1 MQSVCYR
8 KQKTKFCNIYST
20 PTVTHTPKKQQIVI
34 QIFQMGGNGRL
45 GAEQNG
51 NMKMLQ
57 FNSSGV
63 QGPKLTEQRALK
75 LFPYKIMVL

>member
-1 MQSVCYR
+1 MY
-8 KQKTKFCNIYST
+8 
-20 PTVTHTPKKQQIVI
+20 PKKTANSNTNIS
-34 QIFQMGGNGRL
+34 NGRL

-75 LFPYKIMVL
+75 LFPYKVMVL